1 MKESL
6 WFASTFG
13 LTLEFAV
20 FSDKFKYGSNYSS
33 AYQTSPQNKKHN
45 ELSEM
50 EKKKIKETF
59 LLWISSVFLGFTAA
73 FCSQSDWGS
82 T

>member
-1 MKESL
+1 MKERL

-50 EKKKIKETF
+50 EKKKIKEILSIMDLF
-59 LLWISSVFLGFTAA
+59 CILGFH
-73 FCSQSDWGS
+73 CGILQSI
-82 T
+82 